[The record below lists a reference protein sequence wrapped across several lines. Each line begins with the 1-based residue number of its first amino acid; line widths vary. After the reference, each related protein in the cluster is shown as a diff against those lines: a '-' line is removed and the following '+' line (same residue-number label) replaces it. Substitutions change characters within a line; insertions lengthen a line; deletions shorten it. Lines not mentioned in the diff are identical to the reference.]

1 MKIGLFTLFSRKIH
15 FLFSNTKCI
24 LKKVINQT
32 VPVCKDIETTA
43 SQLPKLHEIYSH
55 WLWKSLVTFKT
66 IF

>member
-24 LKKVINQT
+24 LKKVIVQA
-32 VPVCKDIETTA
+32 VPGCKDIETTA